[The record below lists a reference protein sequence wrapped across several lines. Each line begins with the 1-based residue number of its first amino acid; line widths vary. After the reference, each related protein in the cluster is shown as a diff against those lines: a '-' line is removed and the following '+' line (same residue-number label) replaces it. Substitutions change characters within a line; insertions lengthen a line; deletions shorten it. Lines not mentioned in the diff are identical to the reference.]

1 MDPPDW
7 SRVAPAARAAY
18 EAAVVEIFSDD
29 PRFREERVWVVTAHN
44 PGAIR
49 LPDEENAVRNAA
61 LRAEIDARG
70 IACCDAV
77 GRDVANTWRE
87 ASFALRGCGRD
98 AALALARRW
107 DQDAIFEIEPWSLPM
122 VLPVG
127 AGPEAAAA
135 PTHSAPDA
143 GLTRIPRIQ
152 TPRLLLREPRLA
164 DFEVFAADAADPLAR
179 AHIGGPQDRR
189 EAWRRLHISAG
200 GWVLQ
205 GMGWW
210 TVEALGG
217 GPVGSVGVFRRETG
231 PEVEIGWIIHRSSW
245 GKGYATEAARAA
257 LRHAVE
263 VWGIRRVTAY
273 IPKENAA
280 SVAVATKIGM
290 HAEGEAELYGEW
302 DLLYAWG

>member
-1 MDPPDW
+1 MSPLDW

-18 EAAVVEIFSDD
+18 EAAVVEIFGDD
-29 PRFREERVWVVTAHN
+29 RRFHEQRVWIVTAHN
-44 PGAIR
+44 PGAVR
-49 LPDEENAVRNAA
+49 LPDEENAIRNAA
-61 LRAEIDARG
+61 LRAEIAARG

-87 ASFALRGCGRD
+87 ASFALVGCGRD
-98 AALALARRW
+98 VALALARRW
-107 DQDAIFEIEPWSLPM
+107 NQDAIFEIEPGALPV

-127 AGPEAAAA
+127 AGREAPALDVWLAC
-135 PTHSAPDA
+135 
-143 GLTRIPRIQ
+143 IPRIQ

-164 DFEVFAADAADPLAR
+164 DFDMFAADAADPLAR

-210 TVEALGG
+210 TVEALGN
-217 GPVGSVGVFRRETG
+217 GPVGSVGAFRRETS

-245 GKGYATEAARAA
+245 GKGYATEAAGAA

-263 VWGIRRVTAY
+263 VWGVQRVIAY
-273 IPKENAA
+273 IPMGNAA

-290 HAEGEAELYGEW
+290 HAEGEAEFYGDM
-302 DLLYAWG
+302 DLLYALG

>member
-1 MDPPDW
+1 MNEPDW
-7 SRVAPAARAAY
+7 SHVAPAARAAY
-18 EAAVVEIFSDD
+18 EAAVVEIFSED
-29 PRFREERVWVVTAHN
+29 PRFHEECVWIVTAHN
-44 PGAIR
+44 PGAVR
-49 LPDEENAVRNAA
+49 LPDAENDRRNAA
-61 LRAEIDARG
+61 LRAEIASAG

-77 GRDVANTWRE
+77 GRDLADTWRE
-87 ASFALRGCGRD
+87 ASFALVGCGRD
-98 AALALARRW
+98 VALALARRW
-107 DQDAIFEIEPWSLPM
+107 DQDAIFEIDPGAKPV

-127 AGPEAAAA
+127 PA
-135 PTHSAPDA
+135 PAQATPDA
-143 GLTRIPRIQ
+143 SIARIPRIQ
-152 TPRLLLREPRLA
+152 TARLLLREPRLA

-179 AHIGGPQDRR
+179 AHLGGPQDRR

-245 GKGYATEAARAA
+245 GRGYASEAAGAA

-263 VWGIRRVTAY
+263 VWGIKRVIAY
-273 IPKENAA
+273 IPKGNAA

-290 HAEGEAELYGEW
+290 HAEGEAEFYGER
-302 DLLYAWG
+302 DLLFAWG